1 MPRERLLHDR
11 LSYHARALTG
21 EPTLAEHLR
30 RLEAE
35 LVSPEV
41 WRSRAALEA
50 RMTPDFVEFASEGR
64 VYDRSALVA
73 ELFGRVPPPIQV
85 EDFTVR
91 ELGPEV
97 ALVTYRSVID
107 RSAGEP
113 PAIALRSSVWRRED
127 GSWRITFHHW
137 TPAG

>member
-1 MPRERLLHDR
+1 MTD
-11 LSYHARALTG
+11 

-41 WRSRAALEA
+41 WQSREELEA
-50 RMTPDFVEFASEGR
+50 RMTPDFIEFASEGR

-73 ELFGRVPPPIQV
+73 ELFGKVPPRIQV
-85 EDFTVR
+85 ENFTVG
-91 ELGPEV
+91 ELRPEV

-107 RSAGEP
+107 GPAGEP
-113 PAIALRSSVWRRED
+113 PAVALRSSVWRRDD